1 MTSTVSTDQPRLV
14 TDKTQ
19 RTGCQNPHQYT
30 FLAHYSFNSFLF
42 SKKTRKFD
50 NLLGTSSMKIRQP
63 NDNLNAVVN
72 KNILYILYKSQY
84 MMFNTNL
91 M

>member
-1 MTSTVSTDQPRLV
+1 
-14 TDKTQ
+14 
-19 RTGCQNPHQYT
+19 
-30 FLAHYSFNSFLF
+30 
-42 SKKTRKFD
+42 
-50 NLLGTSSMKIRQP
+50 MKIRQP